1 MFAAIEER
9 INTVTDAL
17 NPLEP
22 VTSGWVA
29 DQAEQARGRR
39 SARLLHGLQSI
50 SARTKGID
58 GERLLF
64 LLGAVAVPL
73 GVVLV
78 LIGWYGVAGSGL
90 LFEQM
95 PYAVSGGIGG
105 LGLIIIGCTLYGCWW
120 VTRAIRDQR
129 ERHDALTR
137 QNEELLEAVRELRTE
152 IALLGGTSKR
162 R

>member
-1 MFAAIEER
+1 
-9 INTVTDAL
+9 VTEAL
-17 NPLEP
+17 DPIDP
-22 VTSGWVA
+22 VTTAWAA
-29 DQAEQARGRR
+29 DDAEEVRARR
-39 SARLLHGLQSI
+39 SARLLDGLRSI
-50 SARTKGID
+50 SGRTSGID

-90 LFEQM
+90 VFEQM

-129 ERHDALTR
+129 ERHDALSR

-152 IALLGGTSKR
+152 IAQLGSTPKR

>member
-1 MFAAIEER
+1 
-9 INTVTDAL
+9 VTEAL
-17 NPLEP
+17 NPVDP
-22 VTSGWVA
+22 AAGTWPA
-29 DQAEQARGRR
+29 DDAEELQHRR
-39 SARLLHGLQSI
+39 SARLLTGLRSI
-50 SARTKGID
+50 SGRTSGID

-64 LLGAVAVPL
+64 LLGAIAVPL

-90 LFEQM
+90 VFEQM

-105 LGLIIIGCTLYGCWW
+105 LGLIVIGCTLYGCWW

-137 QNEELLEAVRELRTE
+137 QNEELVEAVRELRAE
-152 IALLGGTSKR
+152 IAELGAGRKR

>member
-1 MFAAIEER
+1 M
-9 INTVTDAL
+9 TDAL
-17 NPLEP
+17 NPLDP
-22 VTSGWVA
+22 VTTGWTTEG
-29 DQAEQARGRR
+29 AEGMPDRR
-39 SARLLHGLQSI
+39 SARLLDGLRSI
-50 SARTKGID
+50 SGRTKGID

-73 GVVLV
+73 GIVLV

-90 LFEQM
+90 VFEQM

-105 LGLIIIGCTLYGCWW
+105 LGLIVIGCTLYGCWW

-129 ERHDALTR
+129 ERHDVLAQ
-137 QNEELLEAVRELRTE
+137 QNADLVMAVRELRTE
-152 IALLGGTSKR
+152 IAQLGASLKR